1 MDDEKDPNS
10 LTREELEQAVMEAA
24 LLTRVENYDD
34 AVQIF
39 EANLP
44 QLSAGLDQDKI
55 IAAGVFSYYGLCIAA
70 LRKQYSDGIK
80 YCQLSLKVQ
89 SSNPEHY
96 ENMAKIHLLGR
107 SRARAVEALFDGLS
121 HDPNNKPINKILDEI
136 GRRREPVISFLPRD
150 NPLNIHLGKKRHEKF
165 ELRREEAKKRRQR
178 QHVAKGGAATPGNR
192 AAKAKKRASG
202 AKKKP
207 TVDKR

>member
-1 MDDEKDPNS
+1 MTDEKKPS
-10 LTREELEQAVMEAA
+10 REALEKAVMEAA
-24 LLTRVENYDD
+24 LLTRVEEFDD
-34 AVQIF
+34 AVKVF

-44 QLSAGLDQDKI
+44 HLSGGTDKDKI

-96 ENMAKIHLLGR
+96 ENKAKIHLLAR
-107 SRARAVEALFDGLS
+107 SRARAVESLFEGLS
-121 HDPNNKPINKILDEI
+121 HDPENKPINKILDGI

-150 NPLNIHLGKKRHEKF
+150 NVLNVHLGKKRHEKF
-165 ELRREEAKKRRQR
+165 ERRREEAKMRRQK
-178 QHVAKGGAATPGNR
+178 QKLSKGKKTAADNR
-192 AAKAKKRASG
+192 IKKAKTSADLHKKRKTS
-202 AKKKP
+202 P
-207 TVDKR
+207 KR

>member
-1 MDDEKDPNS
+1 MNEEKD
-10 LTREELEQAVMEAA
+10 LTREELEQAVTEAA
-24 LLTRVENYDD
+24 LLTRVEEFDD
-34 AVQIF
+34 AVMIF

-44 QLSAGLDQDKI
+44 RLSAGQDQDKI

-96 ENMAKIHLLGR
+96 ENMAKIHLLAR

-121 HDPNNKPINKILDEI
+121 HDPNNKAINKILDEI
-136 GRRREPVISFLPRD
+136 GRRREPVISFLPRN
-150 NPLNIHLGKKRHEKF
+150 NPLNVHLGKKRHEKF
-165 ELRREEAKKRRQR
+165 ERKREEARHRRQK
-178 QHVAKGGAATPGNR
+178 QHVAQGRAATPGEGATR
-192 AAKAKKRASG
+192 AKKRASR
-202 AKKKP
+202 ARKK
-207 TVDKR
+207 

>member
-1 MDDEKDPNS
+1 
-10 LTREELEQAVMEAA
+10 MEAA
-24 LLTRVENYDD
+24 LLTRVEEFDD
-34 AVQIF
+34 AVKIF

-44 QLSAGLDQDKI
+44 HLSSGQDKDKI

-136 GRRREPVISFLPRD
+136 GRRREPVITFLPRD
-150 NPLNIHLGKKRHEKF
+150 NVLNVHLGKKRHEKF
-165 ELRREEAKKRRQR
+165 ERKREEAKKRRQK
-178 QHVAKGGAATPGNR
+178 QQLTKGKTTSADNNIN
-192 AAKAKKRASG
+192 KAKKRADLH
-202 AKKKP
+202 KKKKKASP
-207 TVDKR
+207 KR